1 MLVCMTAEPINLDAV
16 LASFDDLWMPRI
28 VTQMNDYDVR
38 VAKVQGEFVWHV
50 HEDTDEFFL
59 LLDGEFSIG
68 LRSADGEESAVH
80 LKRGDVFV
88 VPKGTEHRP
97 SSSTGASILMFEP
110 TGTANTGDR
119 HDDIPDHIT
128 TTTGRRLT

>member
-50 HEDTDEFFL
+50 HEDTDELFL
-59 LLDGEFSIG
+59 LLDGELTIG
-68 LRSADGEESAVH
+68 LRSDDGEESAVH

-97 SSSTGASILMFEP
+97 SSSTGASFLLFEP
-110 TGTANTGDR
+110 TGTENTGDR
-119 HDDIPDHIT
+119 HEDIPDHIT